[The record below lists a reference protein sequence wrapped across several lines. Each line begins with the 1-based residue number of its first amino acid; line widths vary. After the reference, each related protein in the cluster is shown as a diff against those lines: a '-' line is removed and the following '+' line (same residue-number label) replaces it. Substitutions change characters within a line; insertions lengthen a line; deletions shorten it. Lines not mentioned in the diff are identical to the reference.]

1 MPESSPRVVVTGAA
15 GYIGSR
21 LVADLQASH
30 PDWKVAALDN
40 FYRGDVREIGD
51 VVVEEVDIR
60 DREAIEGVLD
70 GADAVVHLAAISGV
84 DDCEDDPDLA
94 HDVNVL
100 GTQRVAWSC
109 RQTGAAMLFPF
120 SMAVLGDPQEFP
132 ITVDHARDPLNWYGR
147 TKSLSERAI
156 EGYAAGAF
164 PAIQFM
170 ISNLYGHHEID
181 GRRISKGTV
190 INFFVE
196 RALAGEP
203 LTVYEPGTQSRNFV
217 HVSDV
222 ARALARGVE
231 HALDLQAAGETGSR
245 AYEVATEDVL
255 SVRRVAD
262 VVQAAV
268 AEQTGREPPI
278 KLVEN
283 PRADETLVSEFA
295 VDTTAIREELGWSP
309 EWTVEDAVAQLVAD
323 GV

>member
-1 MPESSPRVVVTGAA
+1 MSEAPRVVVTGAA

-21 LVADLQASH
+21 LVADLQAAH
-30 PDWKVAALDN
+30 PDWELAALDN
-40 FYRGDVREIGD
+40 FYLGDVREIGD

-60 DREAIEGVLD
+60 EPAALEAALD

-84 DDCEDDPDLA
+84 DDCEADPDLA
-94 HDVNVL
+94 HETNVV
-100 GTQRVAWSC
+100 GTERVAWFC

-120 SMAVLGDPQEFP
+120 SMAVLGDPHEFP
-132 ITVDHARDPLNWYGR
+132 ITVDHPRDPLNWYGR
-147 TKSLSERAI
+147 TKYLSERDI
-156 EGYAAGAF
+156 QGYAEGAF

-170 ISNLYGHHEID
+170 ISNLYGHHRVD

-231 HALDLQAAGETGSR
+231 HALDLRAAGETGSR
-245 AYEVATEDVL
+245 EYTVGTDDVL
-255 SVRRVAD
+255 SVHRVAEL
-262 VVQAAV
+262 VQSAV
-268 AEQTGREPPI
+268 AAETGAEPPI
-278 KLVEN
+278 ELVEN
-283 PRADETLVSEFA
+283 PRADETLVPEFA
-295 VDTTAIREELGWSP
+295 VDTTATRATLGWSP
-309 EWTVEDAVAQLVAD
+309 QRTVADAVADLVTD
-323 GV
+323 GVA